1 MLQGYNIYKLSEF
14 LIDILIVYNLIINTK
29 VLL

>member
-14 LIDILIVYNLIINTK
+14 LIDILIVYNLIINKK